1 MFDAVEI
8 GRRISRL
15 RKEKDMT
22 QPALADVMGVSF
34 QAVSNWERGASMP
47 DIGKL
52 PELAQALGVSVD
64 ELLGGGRGGDL
75 IRSVIDGSEESFVKN
90 ERITLSEAGEA
101 APFLKPKQVTRIVKA
116 IEEEKEQHSAPEGGE
131 DTAQQKDQDR
141 IDLESLVSIAPFLDE
156 DYLDELATRLA
167 PTIGLK
173 KLAALAPFVSEETLG
188 KLATAAVE
196 NGGTLGELAAIAP
209 FLDEDDMGKIAFSV
223 VQKGGTLGEL
233 ASIAPFLDEDDL
245 GRIAKETI
253 QRGGTLGELAAI
265 APFLDEDDLGK
276 IALACVESG
285 GSIAQVAAIA
295 SFLDEDALD
304 KIVATA
310 LKQGQKMGDVSGLF
324 PFLSERGLRALVED
338 ALKRN
343 DTASLTKISKF
354 L

>member
-75 IRSVIDGSEESFVKN
+75 IRSVIDGSEESFVKS
-90 ERITLSEAGEA
+90 ERITLTEAGEA
-101 APFLKPKQVTRIVKA
+101 APILKPKQVTRIVKA
-116 IEEEKEQHSAPEGGE
+116 IEEEKEQREATDGEAEAGSAE
-131 DTAQQKDQDR
+131 QDR
-141 IDLESLVSIAPFLDE
+141 IDLESLIAIAPFLEE

-167 PTIGLK
+167 TTVGLGR
-173 KLAALAPFVSEETLG
+173 LAALAPFISEETLG
-188 KLATAAVE
+188 KLAVSAVE

-209 FLDEDDMGKIAFSV
+209 FLDEDDLGRIAFSV
-223 VQKGGTLGEL
+223 VQK
-233 ASIAPFLDEDDL
+233 
-245 GRIAKETI
+245 
-253 QRGGTLGELAAI
+253 GGTLGELAAI
-265 APFLDEDDLGK
+265 APFLDEDDLGRIAK
-276 IALACVESG
+276 ETISRGGTLGELAAIAPFIEEEDMGKLALACVEGG
-285 GSIAQVAAIA
+285 GSVSQVVAIA
-295 SFLDEDALD
+295 PFMDEDDLD
-304 KIVATA
+304 RIVKTA
-310 LKQGQKMGDVSGLF
+310 LQQGQKIGDLVGLF
-324 PFLSERGLRALVED
+324 PFLSEKGLRALVED
-338 ALKRN
+338 ALKKN
-343 DTASLTKISKF
+343 DTNILSKISKF

>member
-75 IRSVIDGSEESFVKN
+75 IRSVIDGSEETFVKN
-90 ERITLSEAGEA
+90 EHITLSEAGEA
-101 APFLKPKQVTRIVKA
+101 APLLKPKQVTRIIKV
-116 IEEEKEQHSAPEGGE
+116 I
-131 DTAQQKDQDR
+131 QKDKEDR
-141 IDLESLVSIAPFLDE
+141 AEQAGGDKAGSAEEDIIDLGNLVTIAPFLDE
-156 DYLDELATRLA
+156 EYLDELANRLA
-167 PTIGLK
+167 PTVGLN
-173 KLAALAPFVSEETLG
+173 KLAALAPFISEETLG
-188 KLATAAVE
+188 KLAQTAVE
-196 NGGTLGELAAIAP
+196 NGGKLGELAAIAP
-209 FLDEDDMGKIAFSV
+209 FLDEDDLGKIAIVV
-223 VQKGGTLGEL
+223 VQKGGSMGEL

-245 GRIAKETI
+245 GKITKETL

-276 IALACVESG
+276 IANACVEGG
-285 GSIAQVAAIA
+285 GSVAQVAAIA
-295 SFLDEDALD
+295 PFLEEEALD

-310 LKQGQKMGDVSGLF
+310 LRQGQKLNDVSGLF
-324 PFLSERGLRALVED
+324 PFLSEKGLRALVED

>member
-22 QPALADVMGVSF
+22 QPALADCMGVSF

-64 ELLGGGRGGDL
+64 ELLGGGRGGEL
-75 IRSVIDGSEESFVKN
+75 IRSVIDGNEETFVKN
-90 ERITLSEAGEA
+90 ERITLTEAGEA
-101 APFLKPKQVTRIVKA
+101 APLLKPKQVTRIVKA
-116 IEEEKEQHSAPEGGE
+116 IEEEKEQRQTAEGEEETGSKE
-131 DTAQQKDQDR
+131 QDK

-167 PTIGLK
+167 SNVGIG
-173 KLAALAPFVSEETLG
+173 KLVALAPFISEETLG
-188 KLATAAVE
+188 KLAFSVSKKE
-196 NGGTLGELAAIAP
+196 GSLGELAAIAP
-209 FLDEDDMGKIAFSV
+209 FLDEDDI
-223 VQKGGTLGEL
+223 
-233 ASIAPFLDEDDL
+233 

-253 QRGGTLGELAAI
+253 GRGGTLSELAAI

-276 IALACVESG
+276 IAITCVKGG
-285 GSIAQVAAIA
+285 GSAAQVAAIA
-295 SFLDEDALD
+295 PFLDEDDLD
-304 KIVATA
+304 QIVRIAVQ
-310 LKQGQKMGDVSGLF
+310 QGQKISDLTALF
-324 PFLSERGLRALVED
+324 PFLSNETLRVLVED
-338 ALKRN
+338 ALKKN
-343 DTASLTKISKF
+343 DTSSLSKISMF

>member
-34 QAVSNWERGASMP
+34 QAVSNWERGSSMP

-101 APFLKPKQVTRIVKA
+101 APFLKPKQVTRIVKV
-116 IEEEKEQHSAPEGGE
+116 IEEEKEQSDSTKDGENNASAG
-131 DTAQQKDQDR
+131 QDK

-167 PTIGLK
+167 PTVGLK

-196 NGGTLGELAAIAP
+196 NGGTLGELANIAP

-233 ASIAPFLDEDDL
+233 AAIAPFLDEDDM
-245 GRIAKETI
+245 GRIAQETM
-253 QRGGTLGELAAI
+253 QRGGSLGELAAI

-276 IALACVESG
+276 IALTCVEGG
-285 GSIAQVAAIA
+285 GSISQVAAIA
-295 SFLDEDALD
+295 PFLDEDALD
-304 KIVATA
+304 KIVSVA
-310 LKQGQKMGDVSGLF
+310 LKQGQKMGDVSALF

>member
-75 IRSVIDGSEESFVKN
+75 MRSVIDGSEESFVKS

-116 IEEEKEQHSAPEGGE
+116 IEEENGQQSPDGEQEAGANS
-131 DTAQQKDQDR
+131 QDK
-141 IDLESLVSIAPFLDE
+141 IDLESLVTVAPFLDE

-167 PTIGLK
+167 PTVGLG

-188 KLATAAVE
+188 KLAS
-196 NGGTLGELAAIAP
+196 AAIAN
-209 FLDEDDMGKIAFSV
+209 
-223 VQKGGTLGEL
+223 
-233 ASIAPFLDEDDL
+233 
-245 GRIAKETI
+245 
-253 QRGGTLGELAAI
+253 GGTLGELAAI
-265 APFLDEDDLGK
+265 APFLDEDDLGNIAFSVVK
-276 IALACVESG
+276 NGGTLGELAAVAPFLDEDDLGRVAKETIERGGTIAELAAIAPFLDEDDMGKLALACVEGG
-285 GSIAQVAAIA
+285 GSVSQVAAIA
-295 SFLDEDALD
+295 PFLDEDDLD
-304 KIVATA
+304 RIVKTA
-310 LKQGQKMGDVSGLF
+310 LKQGQKMGELTALF
-324 PFLSERGLRALVED
+324 PFLSEKGLRALVED

-343 DTASLTKISKF
+343 DTSSLSKISKF

>member
-1 MFDAVEI
+1 
-8 GRRISRL
+8 
-15 RKEKDMT
+15 MT

-34 QAVSNWERGASMP
+34 QAISNWERGASMP

-64 ELLGGGRGGDL
+64 ELLDGGRGGDL

-101 APFLKPKQVTRIVKA
+101 APFLKPKQVTRIVKV
-116 IEEEKEQHSAPEGGE
+116 IEEQKEQHSAPEDGE
-131 DTAQQKDQDR
+131 GTRKESDT
-141 IDLESLVSIAPFLDE
+141 IDLNGLVAIAPFLDE
-156 DYLDELATRLA
+156 DYLDELASRLA
-167 PTIGLK
+167 PTVGLK

-188 KLATAAVE
+188 KLASAAVE
-196 NGGTLGELAAIAP
+196 NGGTLGDLANIAP

-233 ASIAPFLDEDDL
+233 AGIAPFLDEDDM
-245 GRIAKETI
+245 GN
-253 QRGGTLGELAAI
+253 
-265 APFLDEDDLGK
+265 
-276 IALACVESG
+276 IALTCVENG

-295 SFLDEDALD
+295 PFLEEDALD
-304 KIVATA
+304 KIVSTA
-310 LKQGQKMGDVSGLF
+310 LKQGQKMGDISGLF
-324 PFLSERGLRALVED
+324 PFLSHKTLRALVED

-343 DTASLTKISKF
+343 DTNSLSKISMF

>member
-64 ELLGGGRGGDL
+64 ELLGGGRGGEL
-75 IRSVIDGSEESFVKN
+75 IRSVIDGSEETFVKN

-101 APFLKPKQVTRIVKA
+101 APLLKPKQVTRIVKA
-116 IEEEKEQHSAPEGGE
+116 IEEEKEKHTGDARGGS
-131 DTAQQKDQDR
+131 QQGTEARDG
-141 IDLESLVSIAPFLDE
+141 INLESLAAVAPFLDE
-156 DYLDELATRLA
+156 DYLDELALRLA
-167 PTIGLK
+167 PDAGIGK
-173 KLAALAPFVSEETLG
+173 
-188 KLATAAVE
+188 
-196 NGGTLGELAAIAP
+196 LAAIAP
-209 FLDEDDMGKIAFSV
+209 FISED
-223 VQKGGTLGEL
+223 TLGKL
-233 ASIAPFLDEDDL
+233 AHAAISN
-245 GRIAKETI
+245 
-253 QRGGTLGELAAI
+253 GGTLGELAAI

-276 IALACVESG
+276 IALAVVQKG
-285 GSIAQVAAIA
+285 GTIGELAAIAPFLDEEDLGKIALSWIKGDGSASQVAAIA
-295 SFLDEDALD
+295 PFLDEDDLD
-304 KIVATA
+304 QIVRTA
-310 LKQGQKMGDVSGLF
+310 IRQGQKISDLTALF
-324 PFLSERGLRALVED
+324 PFLSNETLRTLVEN

-343 DTASLTKISKF
+343 DTNSLSQISKF

>member
-75 IRSVIDGSEESFVKN
+75 IRSVIDGNEEAFVKN

-101 APFLKPKQVTRIVKA
+101 APLLKPKQVTRIVKA
-116 IEEEKEQHSAPEGGE
+116 IEEEKEQRANEMPGAEQSGANPEDGMN
-131 DTAQQKDQDR
+131 
-141 IDLESLVSIAPFLDE
+141 LESLVSIAPFLDD
-156 DYLDELATRLA
+156 DYLDELAARLA
-167 PTIGLK
+167 PDIGIG
-173 KLAALAPFVSEETLG
+173 KLAALAPFLSEKTLG
-188 KLATAAVE
+188 KLAKAAVKNGGTLDE
-196 NGGTLGELAAIAP
+196 LAAIAPFLDEDDLGDIALTVMQNGGTLGELAAIAP
-209 FLDEDDMGKIAFSV
+209 FLDE
-223 VQKGGTLGEL
+223 E
-233 ASIAPFLDEDDL
+233 DL
-245 GRIAKETI
+245 GKVAHEAIKN
-253 QRGGTLGELAAI
+253 GSTLAELAAI

-276 IALACVESG
+276 IALACVEGG
-285 GSIAQVAAIA
+285 GSVSQVAAIA
-295 SFLDEDALD
+295 PFLEEHDLD
-304 KIVATA
+304 QIVSSV
-310 LKQGQKMGDVSGLF
+310 LKQGQKLSDASALF
-324 PFLSERGLRALVED
+324 PFLSHETLRKLVED
-338 ALKRN
+338 ALKKN
-343 DTASLTKISKF
+343 DTVSLSKISKF

>member
-64 ELLGGGRGGDL
+64 ELLGGGRGGEL
-75 IRSVIDGSEESFVKN
+75 IRSVIDGKEESFVKN

-101 APFLKPKQVTRIVKA
+101 APLLKPKQVTRIVKA
-116 IEEEKEQHSAPEGGE
+116 IEEEKQQRQNDAAGE
-131 DTAQQKDQDR
+131 DRASAEQEK
-141 IDLESLVSIAPFLDE
+141 IDFGSLISIAPFLDE
-156 DYLDELATRLA
+156 DYLDTLATRLA
-167 PTIGLK
+167 PDVGLAR
-173 KLAALAPFVSEETLG
+173 LAALAPFVSEETLG
-188 KLATAAVE
+188 KLAQNSIR

-209 FLDEDDMGKIAFSV
+209 FLDEEDLGKIALDV

-233 ASIAPFLDEDDL
+233 AAL
-245 GRIAKETI
+245 
-253 QRGGTLGELAAI
+253 

-276 IALACVESG
+276 IALSCVESG
-285 GSIAQVAAIA
+285 SSISQVAAVA
-295 SFLDEDALD
+295 PFLDEEDLD
-304 KIVATA
+304 RIVKTA
-310 LKQGQKMGDVSGLF
+310 LKHGQKAGDLTALF
-324 PFLSERGLRALVED
+324 PFLSQEALRALIED

-343 DTASLTKISKF
+343 DTGSLSNISKF

>member
-64 ELLGGGRGGDL
+64 ELLGGGRGGEL
-75 IRSVIDGSEESFVKN
+75 IRSVIDGSEEKKVKN
-90 ERITLSEAGEA
+90 ERITLTEAGEA
-101 APFLKPKQVTRIVKA
+101 APLLKPKQVTRIVKA
-116 IEEEKEQHSAPEGGE
+116 IEEEKERQHSA
-131 DTAQQKDQDR
+131 QDETEAGSKEQDK

-167 PTIGLK
+167 SNVGIG

-188 KLATAAVE
+188 KLAITAIE
-196 NGGTLGELAAIAP
+196 NGGTLGELAA
-209 FLDEDDMGKIAFSV
+209 L
-223 VQKGGTLGEL
+223 
-233 ASIAPFLDEDDL
+233 APFLDEDDL
-245 GRIAKETI
+245 GKIAFSVAKEKGSLGELAAVAPFLDEDDLGKIAKETI
-253 QRGGTLGELAAI
+253 SRGGTLGELAAI

-276 IALACVESG
+276 IALTCVKGG
-285 GSIAQVAAIA
+285 GSAAQVVAIA
-295 SFLDEDALD
+295 PFLDEDDLD
-304 KIVATA
+304 QIVRTA
-310 LKQGQKMGDVSGLF
+310 VQQGQKISDLIGLF
-324 PFLSERGLRALVED
+324 PFLSHDTLRVLVED
-338 ALKRN
+338 ALKKN
-343 DTASLTKISKF
+343 DTSSLSKISMF